1 MPMQTRVTVGWGIY
15 LPVDEGRRLAQAIDE
30 ADRARLQAHN
40 EELLGGWPPP
50 PPIHDDHVSVLDGA
64 EFSASHVV
72 VVVERTRRRLPWGRD
87 FANKPVDVAK
97 MGDGSVAAGDG
108 ARRGDCPRERHRG
121 GRAALVARVLLLVT
135 HRGSP

>member
-1 MPMQTRVTVGWGIY
+1 MPMQTRVSAGWGIR
-15 LPVDEGRRLAQAIDE
+15 LPLDEGRRLAQAIDE

-50 PPIHDDHVSVLDGA
+50 PPIPDDQVSVLDGA

-87 FANKPVDVAK
+87 FTNEPVDVAK
-97 MGDGSVAAGDG
+97 MGDEPVTDLS
-108 ARRGDCPRERHRG
+108 RR
-121 GRAALVARVLLLVT
+121 AMARVEEIARANGIAVDAPRWWLAC
-135 HRGSP
+135 SYS